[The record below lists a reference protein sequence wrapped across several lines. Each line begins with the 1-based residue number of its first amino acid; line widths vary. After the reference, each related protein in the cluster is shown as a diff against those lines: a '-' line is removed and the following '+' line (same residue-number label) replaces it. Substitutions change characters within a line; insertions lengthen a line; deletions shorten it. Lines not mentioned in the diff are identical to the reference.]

1 MPEETAQSEMT
12 EEEIAAALSEE
23 EGRPV
28 SVGEVRRIEAIA
40 LRKLRRLL
48 EARGLSPENLAP
60 V

>member
-1 MPEETAQSEMT
+1 MT
-12 EEEIAAALSEE
+12 EEEIAAVLSEE

-28 SVGEVRRIEAIA
+28 SVHEVRRVEATA

-48 EARGLSPENLAP
+48 DARGLSPENLAP